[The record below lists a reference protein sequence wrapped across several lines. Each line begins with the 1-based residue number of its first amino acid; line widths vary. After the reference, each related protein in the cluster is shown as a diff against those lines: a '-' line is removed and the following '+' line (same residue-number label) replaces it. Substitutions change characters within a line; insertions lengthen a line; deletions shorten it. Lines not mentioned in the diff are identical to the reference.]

1 MDVNL
6 ILRSKYR
13 ARWLENVFLRSFG
26 CTREDVIET
35 WGRFHNEDLLG
46 AYSLL
51 SIKMI
56 RE

>member
-26 CTREDVIET
+26 CKRENVIET
-35 WGRFHNEDLLG
+35 WGRFDNEELLG